1 MNLSDDA
8 KKIYELNFSVV
19 KPIATML
26 FITHGTGLVTL
37 FATDAV
43 KYKEALFWFGVGFI
57 AMPSLLLISYLCFI
71 KMLHTKGRT
80 KFITLHKISHRILIF
95 SLVCSVIVTIIAI
108 NEVFLV
114 LKM

>member
-37 FATDAV
+37 FATEAV
-43 KYKEALFWFGVGFI
+43 KYKEALFWFGTGFI

-71 KMLHTKGRT
+71 KMLHTKDRT
-80 KFITLHKISHRILIF
+80 KFITLHKSSHCILIS
-95 SLVCSVIVTIIAI
+95 SLVYSFVATIIAM